1 MLHFALPSTAACKP
15 LTPDAYLMLRR
26 QATRLSHDDVARRI
40 ARGPE
45 GVSIAAQLLRSLETP
60 GVRAK
65 LRATLDQ
72 LRAVFPFDPDV
83 YHQLY
88 NAPAGA
94 HPRICRGCGVSA
106 WDMETSPGVDAGGWH
121 DDATCLACATLAGD
135 R

>member
-1 MLHFALPSTAACKP
+1 
-15 LTPDAYLMLRR
+15 MLRR
-26 QATRLSHDDVARRI
+26 QAARLSRDDVARRI

-83 YHQLY
+83 
-88 NAPAGA
+88 
-94 HPRICRGCGVSA
+94 
-106 WDMETSPGVDAGGWH
+106 
-121 DDATCLACATLAGD
+121 
-135 R
+135 